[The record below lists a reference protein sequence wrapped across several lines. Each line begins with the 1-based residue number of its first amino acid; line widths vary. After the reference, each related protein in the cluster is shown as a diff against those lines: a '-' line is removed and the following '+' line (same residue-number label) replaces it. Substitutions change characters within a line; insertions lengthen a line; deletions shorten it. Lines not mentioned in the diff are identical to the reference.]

1 MTTVQQERTAAA
13 PPGFDLSVSS
23 GLQRYSV
30 QHGGLTLT
38 SVFQPVFSLSHMRA
52 IGYEGFLRAHDA
64 LDRPVPPLD
73 VFGEA
78 ARVGDLLF
86 VDRLAQGLHLENFRL
101 LGAEREWLFIN
112 VHPGTLTEPYHA
124 AALLANLRRLGLPP
138 RRVVLEVQ
146 AQPAA
151 GADQLDQFLPALE
164 SFRERGFLIA
174 LDDFGAGHVDVGL
187 VWLLKPDIVKLD
199 RVMLLHAAH
208 RADMAATLPALVALL
223 HDAGKLVLIEGV
235 ETEHEAQ
242 VALSCNADFVQGF
255 FFGRPNPGIADAV
268 LSQTVIADATER
280 YRELTDAHERRI
292 ASRLAP
298 YMRAFERAAERLAA
312 GEPLEEVCWNFLGLD
327 QAARCFLLD
336 ANGRQMGRNVVLRVD
351 RALNDARF
359 LPLDDAQGA
368 NWLRRPYFRAALT
381 GVPGHVYAT
390 APYLSINEA
399 LPCVTLSVA
408 VHIGDRLCVLC
419 GDIDWLADDPS

>member
-1 MTTVQQERTAAA
+1 MTTAQQEAAAAA
-13 PPGFDLSVSS
+13 PPGFDLGMSS
-23 GLQRYSV
+23 GLTRYSA

-52 IGYEGFLRAHDA
+52 VGYEGLLRAHDA
-64 LDRPVPPLD
+64 LDRPVSPID
-73 VFGEA
+73 VFGDA
-78 ARVGDLLF
+78 ARVGDLLL

-101 LGAEREWLFIN
+101 LGAEREWLFLN
-112 VHPGTLTEPYHA
+112 VLPGTLIEPYHA

-146 AQPAA
+146 AQPTV
-151 GADQLDQFLPALE
+151 GIEQLAQALL

-187 VWLLKPDIVKLD
+187 VWHLKPDIVKLD
-199 RVMLLHAAH
+199 RMLLLHTAH
-208 RADMAATLPALVALL
+208 HQDMAATLPALVALL
-223 HDAGKLVLIEGV
+223 HDAGKLVLVEGV

-242 VALSCNADFVQGF
+242 LALSCNADFVQGF
-255 FFGRPNPGIADAV
+255 FFGRPHPGAADA
-268 LSQTVIADATER
+268 LHAQTVIADATAR
-280 YRELTDAHERRI
+280 YREETAAQERRI

-298 YMRAFERAAERLAA
+298 YVRAFERAAERLAA
-312 GEPLEEVCWNFLGLD
+312 GEPLDEVCWNFLGLA

-336 ANGRQMGRNVVLRVD
+336 ANGRQLGRNVVLRVD
-351 RALNDARF
+351 RAQNDARF

-368 NWLRRPYFRAALT
+368 NWLRRPYFRAALG
-381 GVPGHVYAT
+381 GVPGRVYAT

-408 VHIGDRLCVLC
+408 VQIGDRLCVLC
-419 GDIDWLADDPS
+419 GDIDWLADEPS

>member
-1 MTTVQQERTAAA
+1 MITVQQERRAAA

-23 GLQRYSV
+23 GLQRYSA

-52 IGYEGFLRAHDA
+52 VGYEGLLRAHDV

-73 VFGEA
+73 VFGDA
-78 ARVGDLLF
+78 ARVGDLLV

-101 LGAEREWLFIN
+101 LGAQREWLFLN

-146 AQPAA
+146 AQPATA
-151 GADQLDQFLPALE
+151 IDPLVDALIA
-164 SFRERGFLIA
+164 FRERGFLIA

-242 VALSCNADFVQGF
+242 LALSCNADFVQGF
-255 FFGRPNPGIADAV
+255 FFGRPHPGVADAA
-268 LSQTVIADATER
+268 LAQTVIADATER
-280 YRELTDAHERRI
+280 YREDAHAHERRI

-298 YMRAFERAAERLAA
+298 YIRAFERAAERLAA
-312 GEPLEEVCWNFLGLD
+312 GEPLDDVCWNFLGLD
-327 QAARCFLLD
+327 DAARCFLLD
-336 ANGRQMGRNVVLRVD
+336 ASGRQIGRNVVLRVD
-351 RALNDARF
+351 RAHGDARF
-359 LPLDDAQGA
+359 PPLADAQGA
-368 NWLRRPYFRAALT
+368 NWLRRPYFRAALG
-381 GVPGHVYAT
+381 GVPGRVYAT
-390 APYLSINEA
+390 EPYLSINEA

-408 VHIGDRLCVLC
+408 VQTGGRPCVLC
-419 GDIDWLADDPS
+419 GDIDWLAPAPA

>member
-1 MTTVQQERTAAA
+1 MITVQQERTAVA
-13 PPGFDLSVSS
+13 PPGFDLSVTS
-23 GLQRYSV
+23 GLQRYSA

-52 IGYEGFLRAHDA
+52 IGYEGLLRAHDS
-64 LDRPVPPLD
+64 LDRPVSPLD
-73 VFGEA
+73 VFGDA
-78 ARVGDLLF
+78 ARVGDLLL

-101 LGAEREWLFIN
+101 LGAEREWLFLN
-112 VHPGTLTEPYHA
+112 VHPGTLIEPYHA
-124 AALLANLRRLGLPP
+124 AALLANLKRLGLPP
-138 RRVVLEVQ
+138 RRVVLEVLED
-146 AQPAA
+146 PAVDL
-151 GADQLDQFLPALE
+151 DQLAQALV

-187 VWLLKPDIVKLD
+187 VWHLNPDIVKLD
-199 RVMLLHAAH
+199 RIMLLHSAH

-242 VALSCNADFVQGF
+242 LALACNADFVQGF
-255 FFGRPNPGIADAV
+255 FFGRPHPGVTDAPHA
-268 LSQTVIADATER
+268 QAVIAEATER
-280 YRELTDAHERRI
+280 YREQTEAHERRT

-298 YMRAFERAAERLAA
+298 YIRAFERAAERLAA
-312 GEPLEEVCWNFLGLD
+312 GEALEEVCWNFLGLD

-336 ANGRQMGRNVVLRVD
+336 SNGRQMGRNGVLRVD
-351 RALNDARF
+351 RAQNDARF

-368 NWLRRPYFRAALT
+368 NWLRRPYFRAAL
-381 GVPGHVYAT
+381 GVPGHVHAT

-399 LPCVTLSVA
+399 LPCVTLSMA
-408 VHIGDRLCVLC
+408 VQIGERLCVLC
-419 GDIDWLADDPS
+419 GDIDWLSDEPS